1 MLNCYLKN
9 YKNAIQ
15 NFDEAL
21 KINPKFASAYL
32 QRAFAKGKLNLHKAS
47 ISDYRKSL
55 LLDSKNDK
63 SYYFIALEYEKLNDF
78 KSALLNLNK
87 AIEINEYL
95 PEYYLKRGKLLLKT
109 SKVSEGCKDISKSN
123 QLGGIYKLKYPKINC
138 K

>member
-1 MLNCYLKN
+1 MP
-9 YKNAIQ
+9 A
-15 NFDEAL
+15 
-21 KINPKFASAYL
+21 
-32 QRAFAKGKLNLHKAS
+32 GKK
-47 ISDYRKSL
+47 L
-55 LLDSKNDK
+55 L
-63 SYYFIALEYEKLNDF
+63 IPA
-78 KSALLNLNK
+78 ALLAADKKQMEDAEAKKIRDK